1 MKKLFNSITL
11 CLGALVLLGFTASSA
26 YADGIV
32 FVGQSTLRPD
42 GVGIRTVL
50 SLQSPGSSS
59 TESGGV
65 RFTGSGDQ
73 TFGNATRGGT
83 NNTVSLSQLGVTQNT
98 TAIQIGFNIN
108 EPSGGPGSTPVT
120 VQNIILTA
128 YNSQG
133 VAVFSASLI
142 GGPYTLALVG
152 NGQGTADYLF
162 SLDQAAAARLA
173 AIYDPNL
180 RLGIEATITN
190 AEGGPE
196 SFYLSLG
203 KSGTPVPEPATMFLL
218 GTGLAG
224 VAAKMRKRRKG
235 AKNSDS
241 DTSV

>member
-1 MKKLFNSITL
+1 MKKIFTTIAL
-11 CLGALVLLGFTASSA
+11 CLAALVFLGFNASSA

-50 SLQSPGSSS
+50 SLQSPGSTS
-59 TESGGV
+59 TESGGI
-65 RFTGSGDQ
+65 RYTSSGDQ

-83 NNTVSLSQLGVTQNT
+83 NNTVSLSDLGIMPNS
-98 TAIQIGFNIN
+98 TAVQIGFNIN

-120 VQNIILTA
+120 VQSLILTA
-128 YNSQG
+128 YDTNG
-133 VAVFSASLI
+133 NAVFSASLI

-173 AIYDPNL
+173 AVYNPNL
-180 RLGIEATITN
+180 RLGLEATITN

-196 SFYLSLG
+196 SFYLALG
-203 KSGTPVPEPATMFLL
+203 RSSQPVPEPATMFLL

-224 VAAKMRKRRKG
+224 VAAKMRKRRKA
-235 AKNSDS
+235 AKE
-241 DTSV
+241 

>member
-1 MKKLFNSITL
+1 MKKLFTTMTL
-11 CLGALVLLGFTASSA
+11 SLAALVFLGFTASSA

-32 FVGQSTLRPD
+32 FVGSSTLRPD

-59 TESGGV
+59 TESGGIM
-65 RFTGSGDQ
+65 FTASGDQ
-73 TFGNATRGGT
+73 TFGNVIRGGT
-83 NNTVSLSQLGVTQNT
+83 NNTVSLSDLGVTQTT

-120 VQNIILTA
+120 VQSLTLTA
-128 YNSQG
+128 YDTSG
-133 VAVFSASLI
+133 HAVFTANLI
-142 GGPYTLALVG
+142 GGPYTLSLLG

-180 RLGIEATITN
+180 RLGLQATITN

-196 SFYLSLG
+196 SFYLNLG
-203 KSGTPVPEPATMFLL
+203 RSNAPVPEPATMFLL

-235 AKNSDS
+235 TKE
-241 DTSV
+241 

>member
-1 MKKLFNSITL
+1 MKKLFTTMALSL
-11 CLGALVLLGFTASSA
+11 AALVFLGFTASSA

-32 FVGQSTLRPD
+32 FVGSSTLRPD

-50 SLQSPGSSS
+50 SIQSPGRSS

-65 RFTGSGDQ
+65 KFTGSGDQ
-73 TFGNATRGGT
+73 IFGDATRGGT
-83 NNTVSLSQLGVTQNT
+83 NNTVSLSDLGVTQNT

-120 VQNIILTA
+120 VQNLVLTA
-128 YNSQG
+128 YDSSG
-133 VAVFSASLI
+133 HAVFTASLI
-142 GGPYTLALVG
+142 GGPYTLDKIG

-180 RLGIEATITN
+180 RLGLEATITN

-196 SFYLSLG
+196 SFYLNLG
-203 KSGTPVPEPATMFLL
+203 RANAPVPEPATMFLL

-224 VAAKMRKRRKG
+224 VAAKMRKRRK
-235 AKNSDS
+235 
-241 DTSV
+241 DTKE

>member
-1 MKKLFNSITL
+1 MKKLFTTMALSL
-11 CLGALVLLGFTASSA
+11 AALVFLSVTASSA
-26 YADGIV
+26 YADGII
-32 FVGQSTLRPD
+32 FVGPSTLRPD

-59 TESGGV
+59 TESGGI

-83 NNTVSLSQLGVTQNT
+83 NNTVSLSDLGVTQST

-120 VQNIILTA
+120 VQSLILRAYDTSGNVVFTA
-128 YNSQG
+128 N
-133 VAVFSASLI
+133 LI
-142 GGPYTLALVG
+142 GGPYTLALIG

-173 AIYDPNL
+173 AIYNPNL
-180 RLGIEATITN
+180 RLGLEATINN

-196 SFYLSLG
+196 SFYLNLG
-203 KSGTPVPEPATMFLL
+203 RSTAPVPEPATMFLL

-235 AKNSDS
+235 TKE
-241 DTSV
+241 